1 MLWVVQNN
9 LYNEAGYVRFIEAL
23 DRFSSNYIVVKPVPF
38 FDLLLPEDFD
48 SAIMNVEDTKEVEI
62 DASQPI
68 VVMGA
73 HYLSKIAKQRNWLP
87 GTFHNDNFDFNVW
100 SEGYGRHNI
109 LNHDA
114 IVGKLSNIVNTL
126 ESDDV
131 FARPLHDTKTFAGNL
146 MTREAFEAWRD
157 KVRSYPY
164 QDEQKINMNL
174 EIIIASPKVIYA
186 EYRFFI
192 VRSNIVTHSLYR
204 RGGKLISDENVDNRV
219 VRFVTQMIQTWEP
232 SVAYVLDV
240 AETPDGFK
248 VVEINTFNSSGFYAC
263 DVQKIVISIEDLVK
277 HYSLEYMAKYKSRG
291 ILI

>member
-38 FDLLLPEDFD
+38 FDLLLPDDFD
-48 SAIMNVEDTKEVEI
+48 SATMSVEDTKEVEI
-62 DASQPI
+62 DGSQLI

-73 HYLSKIAKQRNWLP
+73 HYLSKIAKQRGWLP
-87 GTFHNDNFDFNVW
+87 GTFHNENFDFNIW
-100 SEGYGRHNI
+100 REGYGRDNI
-109 LNHDA
+109 LNYDS
-114 IVGKLSNIVNTL
+114 IVGTL
-126 ESDDV
+126 ETIQNTFEDDNIFV
-131 FARPLHDTKTFAGNL
+131 RPLHDTKSFAGNV
-146 MTREAFEAWRD
+146 MTKEAFEAWRD
-157 KVRSYPY
+157 KVRNYPY

-174 EIIIASPKVIYA
+174 EVVISSPKVIYS

-192 VRSNIVTHSLYR
+192 VNGKIVTQSLYR
-204 RGGKLISDENVDNRV
+204 RGGKLISDDNVDERV
-219 VRFVTQMIQTWEP
+219 INFVRYMIQVWEP

-248 VVEINTFNSSGFYAC
+248 VIEINTFNSSGFYAC
-263 DVQKIVISIEDLVK
+263 DVQKIVIAIEDLVK